1 MRRLGRVSQ
10 ESAADLLRPV
20 VGGRQRII
28 CCHCGSLSGGWPPNS
43 LEAVRECV
51 AARVPRLEIDVR
63 FLADDTMLVYHDA
76 TLDHET
82 TGSGRVEELDG
93 DRAGALRFSANEHLA
108 IPFLADVVD
117 ALRGSGTLLQVD
129 LKLMRV
135 MSREREGR
143 LAAALT
149 PVKEHT
155 LIGSQAHWNLRGL
168 ARRGF
173 RVALDPALHWHYAP
187 GRSPALF
194 PGREGIH
201 GLWDDAPI
209 AHNRRVSALDYF
221 AVRLD
226 DLVTL
231 LPEAVEWMVDI
242 PTVRHM
248 ARHGFMLGHELAA
261 RGLELAAW
269 TLRDRGA
276 VETTAVL
283 REMFAAGADCVIA
296 DDAPAVGACAATL
309 GSGV

>member
-1 MRRLGRVSQ
+1 MSQ
-10 ESAADLLRPV
+10 ASVADLLRPV
-20 VGGRQRII
+20 VGGRQRVI
-28 CCHCGSLSGGWPPNS
+28 CCHCATLSGDWPPNS
-43 LEAVRECV
+43 LEAVHECV

-76 TLDHET
+76 TLDHDT
-82 TGSGRVEELDG
+82 TGTGRVEDLDRS
-93 DRAGALRFSANEHLA
+93 RAGLLRFTTNERVA
-108 IPFLADVVD
+108 IPFLTDVVD

-143 LAAALT
+143 LAAALA

-194 PGREGIH
+194 PGREGVH

-209 AHNRRVSALDYF
+209 AHNRHVSARDYF
-221 AVRLD
+221 GVRLD
-226 DLVTL
+226 DLVSL

-269 TLRDRGA
+269 TLRDLGA
-276 VETTAVL
+276 VETAAVL

-309 GSGV
+309 ESGL